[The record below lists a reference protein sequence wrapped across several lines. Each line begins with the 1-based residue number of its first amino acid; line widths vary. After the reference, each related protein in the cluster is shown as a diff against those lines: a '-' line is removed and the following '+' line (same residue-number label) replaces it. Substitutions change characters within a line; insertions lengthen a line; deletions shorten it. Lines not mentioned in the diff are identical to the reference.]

1 MAENAGRPDSTGGTG
16 SMGGTGADR
25 IHQILRTGV
34 VLRERN
40 PLIHCITSPI
50 AINDC
55 ANAVLAVG
63 ARPICAEH
71 PAEVRGITA
80 ISASLGVTLANITDA
95 RAESLML
102 SGDEALKRGLRS
114 VIDAVG
120 VNCSPFRMELAKRFV
135 KECRPAVIK
144 GNLSEIRAL
153 AGASFGNQ
161 GIDTADEDQV
171 RSDRPGS
178 LEKTAEILKDLA
190 RRSGAVILASGITD
204 VLTDGTETIAVSN
217 GVSDMARV
225 TGTGCIL
232 NCLTAAFLSAAETP
246 LDAAACAVLLLGIA
260 GETALPERK
269 KGLGSYHVALIDAI
283 SSLDAGQLKKKAKIR
298 FL

>member
-1 MAENAGRPDSTGGTG
+1 M
-16 SMGGTGADR
+16 ADR
-25 IHQILRTGV
+25 IEEILKTGRI
-34 VLRERN
+34 LRERN

-80 ISASLGVTLANITDA
+80 ISAALGVTLANITDA

-102 SGDEALKRGLRS
+102 SGDEARKRGLRS
-114 VIDAVG
+114 VIDVVG

-135 KECRPAVIK
+135 RECRPAVIK

-153 AGASFGNQ
+153 AGASFGNC

-171 RSDRPGS
+171 SKDHPGS
-178 LEKTAEILKDLA
+178 LERTGEILKNLA
-190 RRSGAVILASGITD
+190 REAGAVVLASGITD
-204 VLTDGTETIAVSN
+204 VLTDGNVTIAVSN

-246 LDAAACAVLLLGIA
+246 LDAAAYAVLLMGIA
-260 GETALPERK
+260 GETALPERA

-283 SSLDAGQLKKKAKIR
+283 SALETEQLREKMKIQV
-298 FL
+298 L